1 MTSVNTSTTDYS
13 QAVRRARCAAAGLD
27 PARVPVHVAIIMDG
41 NGRWARAHGRNRLE
55 GHDRGYQTLKEIVF
69 AADELGVRYLTVYG
83 FSSENWRRPEEE
95 VDGLMGLMAR
105 AMQAEIEELIERR
118 VRVRVSG
125 RMHELPSDLQ
135 AVFTDAMQR
144 TDMFTGLTF
153 NLAINY
159 GGRAEVVDAVH
170 ALAIRVQAGALLPN
184 EIDEAAIAANL
195 YSPEIPDPDLL
206 IRTAGE
212 MRLSNFL
219 LWETAYSEIYVTQTC
234 WPDFDQVHFV
244 AAMLDYQKR
253 VRRFGA
259 VVE

>member
-1 MTSVNTSTTDYS
+1 MSSVDTSI
-13 QAVRRARCAAAGLD
+13 ARSSRGGNQSLCAISGLD
-27 PARVPVHVAIIMDG
+27 PARIPVHVAIIMDG
-41 NGRWARAHGRNRLE
+41 NGRWARAHGQNRLD
-55 GHDRGYQTLKEIVF
+55 GHNQGYRTLKEIVF

-95 VDGLMGLMAR
+95 VGGLMGLMAR
-105 AMQAEIEELIERR
+105 AMQAEIEELIERH

-135 AVFTDAMQR
+135 AVFTEAMQR
-144 TDMFTGLTF
+144 TDAFTGLTF

-159 GGRAEVVDAVH
+159 GGRAEVVDAVQ
-170 ALAIRVQAGALLPN
+170 ALAIRVQAGTMEPR

-234 WPDFDQVHFV
+234 WPDFDQAHFI
-244 AAMLDYQKR
+244 AALQDFQKR